1 MSSSTYSICIPH
13 VYNNI
18 SDKKIYDVFS
28 KYKLGTV
35 SSIDMKRRTGTDK
48 HLYKTVFVH
57 FSEWNVNSI
66 SAMNLKNMIDD
77 PTREAKLVY
86 DDPWYWVLLPNNTTG
101 NKTFENTSRR
111 NTSHTVRVAPT
122 MKNKKMT
129 IEHCYSRITMLE
141 HELTRLYKKIS
152 RRVYPETSM
161 SSNSDVTPINT
172 ASYPM
177 TIDELSVDINTDTD
191 SGELH
196 KHPRTISSYSDESD
210 LTSDC
215 DDEYYSDFENNDN
228 DTQLYYGRSRL
239 NEKVWMTSNVCGNN

>member
-1 MSSSTYSICIPH
+1 MSSSIYSICIPH

-66 SAMNLKNMIDD
+66 SAMNLRNMIDD
-77 PTREAKLVY
+77 PSREAKLVY
-86 DDPWYWVLLPNNTTG
+86 DDPWYWVLLPNSNS
-101 NKTFENTSRR
+101 SRASR
-111 NTSHTVRVAPT
+111 FPST
-122 MKNKKMT
+122 MKNKKMSL
-129 IEHCYSRITMLE
+129 EHCYSRITMLE
-141 HELTRLYKKIS
+141 HELNRLYKKIS
-152 RRVYPETSM
+152 RRVYPETSL
-161 SSNSDVTPINT
+161 SSNSDVTPIT
-172 ASYPM
+172 YPITYPM
-177 TIDELSVDINTDTD
+177 TMDELSVDVNTDTD

-196 KHPRTISSYSDESD
+196 KHPGPSSYSGQSD

-215 DDEYYSDFENNDN
+215 DDEYYSDFENNS
-228 DTQLYYGRSRL
+228 DTQLYYGRTRV
-239 NEKVWMTSNVCGNN
+239 NEKVWMTSNICGNN

>member
-152 RRVYPETSM
+152 RRVYPETSL
-161 SSNSDVTPINT
+161 SSNSVPFSSVNVALRLKYSSLSIKYTCIR
-172 ASYPM
+172 AAA
-177 TIDELSVDINTDTD
+177 IDATLMIKGWSV
-191 SGELH
+191 
-196 KHPRTISSYSDESD
+196 SSIIRFIPDKRI
-210 LTSDC
+210 TSW
-215 DDEYYSDFENNDN
+215 S
-228 DTQLYYGRSRL
+228 
-239 NEKVWMTSNVCGNN
+239 W